1 MTVTMGSVHA
11 HSSSGGYPAVKTA
24 CVAACGDTDCMDPIR
39 HLESRGNQMEIEN
52 KSYSAPVLPVP
63 GTLLLPGTTIRL
75 KDLSRTDIHRLQEDL
90 FVAVPVRS
98 ESGRDTWKD
107 TDFYN
112 YGVTCM
118 ITSVE
123 DSDATAVTLQRVQIV
138 QMIGGRFP
146 AAVYELAADQED
158 LDDRAARDMLGYIRN
173 LVKEI
178 SSRIRG
184 GERIARIAEGYSDIN
199 QLITYLAQYMPL
211 SAQERFE
218 LLEMDSVKE
227 RCLHFIDLLLRQKE
241 MISLNLEMQ
250 EKLSG
255 EASKYYKEQALRRQI
270 QALKEEL
277 EETTGEADGDRDDS
291 FGARIMASD
300 MPEEIQEAMLE
311 EARKLENQSQAGPE
325 TDNIRTYLEFALSLP
340 WKKEPVQEADL
351 DKAREIL
358 NSRHYGMDKVKERIV
373 QHLAVMRL
381 RKTNKGSAL
390 LLVGPPGTGK
400 TSLGKSIAEAL
411 DRPYVRMSLGGV
423 RDESE
428 IRGHRRTYVGS
439 MAGRVLQSMKKAGQT
454 NPVMILDEVDKLMQG
469 GFSGDPAA
477 AMLEVL
483 DPEQNDTFSDH
494 YLDQPY
500 DLSDVFFIA
509 TANSLDTIPGPL
521 LDRMEVIEV
530 PSYTGEEKFH
540 IAHDHLIPEVLRD
553 HGIEKDQLVIT
564 DGAIETLVD
573 NYTME
578 AGCRG
583 LKKRIATIARHE
595 SEKILKDGRVTVE
608 AANLEEILGPVTARH
623 EKVKDSNPAGVV
635 TGLAW
640 TAVGG
645 EVLFIETTDMPGTN
659 QMILTGQLGDVMK
672 ESARIALSLLKSR
685 LPMDAALFKDR
696 DLHIHFPAGATP
708 KDGPSAGITIFTALA
723 SLVTGRPVSSHL
735 AMTGEVSLSGNVLPI
750 GGLRE
755 KLYGAQRAGITKVL
769 IPWDNRQDLAEVP
782 ASVKEKLE
790 IVPVRTV
797 EDVLRE
803 TLGIAL
809 PPVTPFVNPNVSVT
823 IL

>member
-1 MTVTMGSVHA
+1 
-11 HSSSGGYPAVKTA
+11 
-24 CVAACGDTDCMDPIR
+24 
-39 HLESRGNQMEIEN
+39 MEIEN

-107 TDFYN
+107 TDFYD

-123 DSDATAVTLQRVQIV
+123 DNDATAVTLQRVQIV

-158 LDDRAARDMLGYIRN
+158 LDDRAVQDMLGYIRN

-351 DKAREIL
+351 DRAREIL

>member
-1 MTVTMGSVHA
+1 
-11 HSSSGGYPAVKTA
+11 
-24 CVAACGDTDCMDPIR
+24 
-39 HLESRGNQMEIEN
+39 MEIEN

-685 LPMDAALFKDR
+685 LPMDAVLFKDR

>member
-1 MTVTMGSVHA
+1 
-11 HSSSGGYPAVKTA
+11 
-24 CVAACGDTDCMDPIR
+24 
-39 HLESRGNQMEIEN
+39 MEIEN

-98 ESGRDTWKD
+98 ESSRDTWKD

-809 PPVTPFVNPNVSVT
+809 PPVPPFVNPNVSVT

>member
-1 MTVTMGSVHA
+1 
-11 HSSSGGYPAVKTA
+11 
-24 CVAACGDTDCMDPIR
+24 
-39 HLESRGNQMEIEN
+39 MEIEN

-75 KDLSRTDIHRLQEDL
+75 KDLSKTDIHRLQEDL

-158 LDDRAARDMLGYIRN
+158 LDDRAVQDMLGYIRN

-439 MAGRVLQSMKKAGQT
+439 MAGRVLQSMKKVGQT

>member
-1 MTVTMGSVHA
+1 
-11 HSSSGGYPAVKTA
+11 
-24 CVAACGDTDCMDPIR
+24 
-39 HLESRGNQMEIEN
+39 MEIEN

-98 ESGRDTWKD
+98 ESSRDTWKD

-158 LDDRAARDMLGYIRN
+158 LDDRAVQDMLGYIRN

-439 MAGRVLQSMKKAGQT
+439 MAGRVLQSMKKVGQT

>member
-1 MTVTMGSVHA
+1 
-11 HSSSGGYPAVKTA
+11 
-24 CVAACGDTDCMDPIR
+24 
-39 HLESRGNQMEIEN
+39 MEIEN

-564 DGAIETLVD
+564 DAAIETLVD

>member
-1 MTVTMGSVHA
+1 
-11 HSSSGGYPAVKTA
+11 
-24 CVAACGDTDCMDPIR
+24 
-39 HLESRGNQMEIEN
+39 MEIEN

-158 LDDRAARDMLGYIRN
+158 LDDRAVQDMLGYIRN

-351 DKAREIL
+351 DRAREIL

-439 MAGRVLQSMKKAGQT
+439 MAGRVLQSMKKVGQT

>member
-1 MTVTMGSVHA
+1 
-11 HSSSGGYPAVKTA
+11 
-24 CVAACGDTDCMDPIR
+24 
-39 HLESRGNQMEIEN
+39 MEIEN

-311 EARKLENQSQAGPE
+311 EARKLENQSQADPE

-351 DKAREIL
+351 DRAREIL

-564 DGAIETLVD
+564 DAAIETLVD

>member
-1 MTVTMGSVHA
+1 
-11 HSSSGGYPAVKTA
+11 
-24 CVAACGDTDCMDPIR
+24 
-39 HLESRGNQMEIEN
+39 MEIEN

-118 ITSVE
+118 ITAVE

-564 DGAIETLVD
+564 DAAIETLVD

>member
-351 DKAREIL
+351 DRAREIL

-439 MAGRVLQSMKKAGQT
+439 MAGRVLQSMKKVGQT

>member
-1 MTVTMGSVHA
+1 
-11 HSSSGGYPAVKTA
+11 
-24 CVAACGDTDCMDPIR
+24 
-39 HLESRGNQMEIEN
+39 MEIEN

-158 LDDRAARDMLGYIRN
+158 LDDRAVQDMLGYIRN

-291 FGARIMASD
+291 FGARIMASG

-769 IPWDNRQDLAEVP
+769 IPWDNRQDLGEVP

>member
-11 HSSSGGYPAVKTA
+11 HSSSGGYPAVKTV

-351 DKAREIL
+351 DRAREIL

-564 DGAIETLVD
+564 DAAIETLVD

>member
-1 MTVTMGSVHA
+1 
-11 HSSSGGYPAVKTA
+11 
-24 CVAACGDTDCMDPIR
+24 
-39 HLESRGNQMEIEN
+39 MEIEN

-123 DSDATAVTLQRVQIV
+123 DNDATAVTLQRVQIV

-311 EARKLENQSQAGPE
+311 EARKLENQSQVGPE

-351 DKAREIL
+351 DRAREIL

>member
-1 MTVTMGSVHA
+1 
-11 HSSSGGYPAVKTA
+11 
-24 CVAACGDTDCMDPIR
+24 
-39 HLESRGNQMEIEN
+39 MEIEN

-146 AAVYELAADQED
+146 AAVYELAADRED
-158 LDDRAARDMLGYIRN
+158 LDDRAVQDMLGYIRN

-351 DKAREIL
+351 DRAREIL

-439 MAGRVLQSMKKAGQT
+439 MAGRVLQSMKKVGQT

-564 DGAIETLVD
+564 DAAIETLVD

>member
-351 DKAREIL
+351 DRAREIL

-390 LLVGPPGTGK
+390 LLLGPPGTGK

-564 DGAIETLVD
+564 DAAIETLVD

>member
-1 MTVTMGSVHA
+1 
-11 HSSSGGYPAVKTA
+11 
-24 CVAACGDTDCMDPIR
+24 
-39 HLESRGNQMEIEN
+39 MEIEN

-521 LDRMEVIEV
+521 LDRMEIIEV

-696 DLHIHFPAGATP
+696 DLHIHFPVGATP

>member
-1 MTVTMGSVHA
+1 
-11 HSSSGGYPAVKTA
+11 
-24 CVAACGDTDCMDPIR
+24 
-39 HLESRGNQMEIEN
+39 MEIEN

-118 ITSVE
+118 ITAVE

-146 AAVYELAADQED
+146 AAVYELAADRED
-158 LDDRAARDMLGYIRN
+158 LDDRAVQDMLGYIRN

-351 DKAREIL
+351 DRAREIL

-439 MAGRVLQSMKKAGQT
+439 MAGRVLQSMKKVGQT

>member
-1 MTVTMGSVHA
+1 
-11 HSSSGGYPAVKTA
+11 
-24 CVAACGDTDCMDPIR
+24 
-39 HLESRGNQMEIEN
+39 MEIEN

-75 KDLSRTDIHRLQEDL
+75 KDLSKTDIHRLQEDL

-158 LDDRAARDMLGYIRN
+158 LDDRAVQDMLGYIRN

-553 HGIEKDQLVIT
+553 HSIEKDQLVIT

>member
-1 MTVTMGSVHA
+1 
-11 HSSSGGYPAVKTA
+11 
-24 CVAACGDTDCMDPIR
+24 
-39 HLESRGNQMEIEN
+39 MEIEN

-158 LDDRAARDMLGYIRN
+158 LDDRAVQDMLGYIRN

-351 DKAREIL
+351 DRAREIL

-564 DGAIETLVD
+564 DAAIETLVD

-595 SEKILKDGRVTVE
+595 SEKILKEGRVTVE

>member
-1 MTVTMGSVHA
+1 
-11 HSSSGGYPAVKTA
+11 
-24 CVAACGDTDCMDPIR
+24 
-39 HLESRGNQMEIEN
+39 MEIEN

-351 DKAREIL
+351 DRAREIL

-390 LLVGPPGTGK
+390 LLLGPPGTGK

-564 DGAIETLVD
+564 DAAIETLVD

>member
-1 MTVTMGSVHA
+1 
-11 HSSSGGYPAVKTA
+11 
-24 CVAACGDTDCMDPIR
+24 
-39 HLESRGNQMEIEN
+39 MEIEN

-158 LDDRAARDMLGYIRN
+158 LDDRAAQDMLGYIRN

-277 EETTGEADGDRDDS
+277 EETTGEADSDRDDS

-553 HGIEKDQLVIT
+553 YGIEKDQLVIT
-564 DGAIETLVD
+564 DAAIETLVD

-790 IVPVRTV
+790 IVPVGTV
-797 EDVLRE
+797 EDVVRE

-809 PPVTPFVNPNVSVT
+809 PPVSPFVNPNVSVT

>member
-1 MTVTMGSVHA
+1 
-11 HSSSGGYPAVKTA
+11 
-24 CVAACGDTDCMDPIR
+24 
-39 HLESRGNQMEIEN
+39 MEIEN

-595 SEKILKDGRVTVE
+595 SEKILKEGRVTVE

>member
-1 MTVTMGSVHA
+1 
-11 HSSSGGYPAVKTA
+11 
-24 CVAACGDTDCMDPIR
+24 
-39 HLESRGNQMEIEN
+39 MEIEN

-351 DKAREIL
+351 DRAREIL

>member
-1 MTVTMGSVHA
+1 
-11 HSSSGGYPAVKTA
+11 
-24 CVAACGDTDCMDPIR
+24 
-39 HLESRGNQMEIEN
+39 MEIEN

-118 ITSVE
+118 ITAVE

-750 GGLRE
+750 GGLR
-755 KLYGAQRAGITKVL
+755 
-769 IPWDNRQDLAEVP
+769 
-782 ASVKEKLE
+782 
-790 IVPVRTV
+790 
-797 EDVLRE
+797 
-803 TLGIAL
+803 
-809 PPVTPFVNPNVSVT
+809 
-823 IL
+823 

>member
-1 MTVTMGSVHA
+1 
-11 HSSSGGYPAVKTA
+11 
-24 CVAACGDTDCMDPIR
+24 
-39 HLESRGNQMEIEN
+39 MEIEN

-351 DKAREIL
+351 DRAREIL

-373 QHLAVMRL
+373 QHLAVIRL

>member
-351 DKAREIL
+351 DRAREIL

-564 DGAIETLVD
+564 DAAIETLVD

-595 SEKILKDGRVTVE
+595 SEKILKEGRVTVE

>member
-1 MTVTMGSVHA
+1 
-11 HSSSGGYPAVKTA
+11 
-24 CVAACGDTDCMDPIR
+24 
-39 HLESRGNQMEIEN
+39 MEIEN

-595 SEKILKDGRVTVE
+595 SEKIRKDGRVTVE

>member
-1 MTVTMGSVHA
+1 
-11 HSSSGGYPAVKTA
+11 
-24 CVAACGDTDCMDPIR
+24 
-39 HLESRGNQMEIEN
+39 MEIEN

-98 ESGRDTWKD
+98 ESSRDTWKD

-123 DSDATAVTLQRVQIV
+123 DNDATAVTLQRVQIV

-351 DKAREIL
+351 DRAREIL

-564 DGAIETLVD
+564 DAAIETLVD

>member
-521 LDRMEVIEV
+521 LDRMEIIEV

>member
-24 CVAACGDTDCMDPIR
+24 CIAACGDTDCMDPIR

-351 DKAREIL
+351 DRAREIL

-564 DGAIETLVD
+564 DAAIETLVD

>member
-1 MTVTMGSVHA
+1 
-11 HSSSGGYPAVKTA
+11 
-24 CVAACGDTDCMDPIR
+24 
-39 HLESRGNQMEIEN
+39 MEIEN

-769 IPWDNRQDLAEVP
+769 IPWDNRQDLGEVP

>member
-1 MTVTMGSVHA
+1 
-11 HSSSGGYPAVKTA
+11 
-24 CVAACGDTDCMDPIR
+24 
-39 HLESRGNQMEIEN
+39 MEIEN

-98 ESGRDTWKD
+98 ESSRDTWKD

-158 LDDRAARDMLGYIRN
+158 LDDRAVQDMLGYIRN

-809 PPVTPFVNPNVSVT
+809 PPVPPFVNPNVSVT

>member
-1 MTVTMGSVHA
+1 
-11 HSSSGGYPAVKTA
+11 
-24 CVAACGDTDCMDPIR
+24 
-39 HLESRGNQMEIEN
+39 MEIEN

-595 SEKILKDGRVTVE
+595 SEKIRKDGRVTVE

-769 IPWDNRQDLAEVP
+769 IPWD
-782 ASVKEKLE
+782 
-790 IVPVRTV
+790 
-797 EDVLRE
+797 
-803 TLGIAL
+803 
-809 PPVTPFVNPNVSVT
+809 
-823 IL
+823 

>member
-1 MTVTMGSVHA
+1 
-11 HSSSGGYPAVKTA
+11 
-24 CVAACGDTDCMDPIR
+24 
-39 HLESRGNQMEIEN
+39 MEIEN

-595 SEKILKDGRVTVE
+595 SEKIRKDGRVTVE

-723 SLVTGRPVSSHL
+723 S
-735 AMTGEVSLSGNVLPI
+735 
-750 GGLRE
+750 
-755 KLYGAQRAGITKVL
+755 
-769 IPWDNRQDLAEVP
+769 
-782 ASVKEKLE
+782 
-790 IVPVRTV
+790 
-797 EDVLRE
+797 
-803 TLGIAL
+803 
-809 PPVTPFVNPNVSVT
+809 
-823 IL
+823 

>member
-1 MTVTMGSVHA
+1 
-11 HSSSGGYPAVKTA
+11 
-24 CVAACGDTDCMDPIR
+24 
-39 HLESRGNQMEIEN
+39 MEIEN

-98 ESGRDTWKD
+98 ESSRDTWKD

-469 GFSGDPAA
+469 GCSGDPAA

>member
-1 MTVTMGSVHA
+1 
-11 HSSSGGYPAVKTA
+11 
-24 CVAACGDTDCMDPIR
+24 
-39 HLESRGNQMEIEN
+39 MEIEN

-158 LDDRAARDMLGYIRN
+158 LDDRAVQDMLGYIRN

-178 SSRIRG
+178 LSRIRG

-277 EETTGEADGDRDDS
+277 EETTGKADGDRDDS

-351 DKAREIL
+351 DRAREIL